1 MSETLTALE
10 INAATGEEITRELT
24 ADEIAELEAIAAE
37 QAQREAEALAREEL
51 RQSAIANLVA
61 GKPLTAEQAE
71 LLVIK

>member
-1 MSETLTALE
+1 MSDTVL
-10 INAATGEEITRELT
+10 IVNAITGEETIRPLT
-24 ADEIAELEAIAAE
+24 ADEIAEREALAAE